1 MFKRKTAQLEAAVKA
16 LNSTAK
22 FSVNGEKPRKGYF
35 EVRVGGKPVVSLA
48 SMPRP
53 FKKLR
58 ELDMD
63 ELAAKVAAA
72 C

>member
-1 MFKRKTAQLEAAVKA
+1 V
-16 LNSTAK
+16 
-22 FSVNGEKPRKGYF
+22 SVH
-35 EVRVGGKPVVSLA
+35 GKEVVSLA

-63 ELAAKVAAA
+63 ALAAKVVKAL
-72 C
+72 